1 MSKFITNKTAA
12 DNQATCK
19 KAETVIISK
28 AENSNFTNKW
38 YEIASQDHFW
48 MQWRFFVFEKLLKRI
63 GIPKE
68 KQLRVL
74 EIGCGT
80 GTFLRQMERKTGW
93 NIDGADINFEALND
107 SVAERSRLLFYNV
120 MEEREE
126 FRKFYDIVVLMD
138 VLEHIEKPAEFLKAC
153 FYHLR
158 PGGVFIINI
167 PAVQRMYSV
176 YDEVMGHLRR
186 YDREKLLKELEA
198 ITSSKIITAYWGIT
212 LLPMLFLRKL
222 LISKNASKDDIVR
235 KGFQPPGR
243 FSHAVLKS
251 LMRLE
256 LLFFKE
262 PPVGTSLMAAIFAP

>member
-1 MSKFITNKTAA
+1 MRRFIANQTAA
-12 DNQATCK
+12 DNEATCRK
-19 KAETVIISK
+19 PELVIISK
-28 AENSNFTNKW
+28 IENCHFANKW

-48 MQWRFFVFEKLLKRI
+48 MQWRFLVFERFLNWI
-63 GIPKE
+63 GISVKE
-68 KQLRVL
+68 QMSVL

-80 GTFLRQMERKTGW
+80 GIFLRQMEQNTNWR
-93 NIDGADINFEALND
+93 IDGADINLEALEN
-107 SVAERSRLLFYNV
+107 SVAERSRLLSYDV
-120 MEEREE
+120 MEERAE
-126 FRKFYDIVVLMD
+126 FKQAYDIVILMD

-153 FYHLR
+153 FSHLR
-158 PGGVFIINI
+158 PGGVFILNI
-167 PAVQRMYSV
+167 PAVQSMYSV

-222 LISKNASKDDIVR
+222 FVSKNASKDNIVR

-256 LLFFKE
+256 LLLFKK
-262 PPVGTSLMAAIFAP
+262 PPVGTSLMGAIFVP

>member
-1 MSKFITNKTAA
+1 MSRLITQTIA
-12 DNQATCK
+12 DNEVACK
-19 KAETVIISK
+19 KQETVIISK
-28 AENSNFTNKW
+28 VESCNFTDKW

-48 MQWRFFVFEKLLKRI
+48 MKWRFLVFEKLLGQI
-63 GIPKE
+63 GISMNE
-68 KQLRVL
+68 HLRVL

-80 GTFLRQMERKTGW
+80 GIFLRQMEQKTGW
-93 NIDGADINFEALND
+93 KIDGADVNIKAMD
-107 SVAERSRLLFYNV
+107 VSVAERSRLLFYNV

-138 VLEHIEKPAEFLKAC
+138 VLEHIEKPSEFLKAC
-153 FYHLR
+153 FSHLR

-167 PAVQRMYSV
+167 PAVQGMYSV

-186 YDREKLLKELEA
+186 YDRERLLRELEV
-198 ITSSKIITAYWGIT
+198 ITSSKIITVYWGLT
-212 LLPMLFLRKL
+212 LLPLLFLRKL

-243 FSHAVLKS
+243 FSHAILKS

-256 LLFFKE
+256 LLLLKK
-262 PPVGTSLMAAIFAP
+262 PPVGTSLMAAIFVP